1 MYKHI
6 KLIVVVFCLG
16 LFLSG
21 TNTYAGK
28 TIDWHSFVSDT
39 SNLVVIKGKIRSI
52 DLYKMEII
60 LDGCALLG
68 DEPLKLSG
76 ETTYYLESKDADINS
91 IKGEARVT
99 EDDKINYYE
108 LEVGHTIK
116 CNYEIKDGEVW
127 ALRIIRIFPHVQQ
140 ILF

>member
-1 MYKHI
+1 MYRHI
-6 KLIVVVFCLG
+6 KLIIVVFCFG

-28 TIDWHSFVSDT
+28 SIGWTGFVNDT
-39 SNLVVIKGKIRSI
+39 SALVVIKGKIRSI
-52 DLYKMEII
+52 DFYKMEII

-68 DEPLKLSG
+68 DGSLKMSG
-76 ETTYYLESKDADINS
+76 ETTYYLESEDVDINY
-91 IKGEARVT
+91 IKGGARVT

-140 ILF
+140 VLF

>member
-6 KLIVVVFCLG
+6 KLIVVAFCLG

-21 TNTYAGK
+21 TNAYAGK
-28 TIDWHSFVSDT
+28 SIDWLGFVNDAPD
-39 SNLVVIKGKIRSI
+39 LVVIKGKIRSI

-76 ETTYYLESKDADINS
+76 ETTYYLEPEEANINS
-91 IKGEARVT
+91 VRGGTGFT
-99 EDDKINYYE
+99 ENDKINYYE
-108 LEVGHTIK
+108 LEAGHTIK
-116 CNYEIKDGEVW
+116 CNYEIKDGEFW
-127 ALRIIRIFPHVQQ
+127 AIRVIRVFPHVQQ
-140 ILF
+140 VLF